1 MDRPMFGRAGSIALG
16 LLLLNVVVLVAGLTL
31 EHWRAQP
38 RALIGYN
45 VDKVRLLNK
54 VGATPDGGGVA
65 KPEGAQADAASN
77 LSTAQ
82 PDDAAVSPAG
92 GSGGVDGQVA
102 LPTGPVCL
110 KASLAGPAAY
120 AALRRAMG
128 QAGLGGQS
136 LRTEER
142 LGWWVYWPPLDD
154 PVQQVQALAA
164 IDRAGVKDVAPI
176 RQGPMARAISLGMFA
191 SEADARA
198 QHGVLSRRGLEALRY
213 GPRPGIRAVYL
224 DIPAA
229 DRDKLPA
236 LRAAAPAGVTL
247 EAVACPG

>member
-1 MDRPMFGRAGSIALG
+1 MFGRAGSIALG
-16 LLLLNVVVLVAGLTL
+16 LMLLNVVVLATGLTL

-38 RALIGYN
+38 RALTGYN
-45 VDKVRLLNK
+45 ADKVRLLNK
-54 VGATPDGGGVA
+54 SGTAPASGIEMRAEATQPA
-65 KPEGAQADAASN
+65 AAS
-77 LSTAQ
+77 SQTGGRQ
-82 PDDAAVSPAG
+82 EDDPAASAVGPGSVAG
-92 GSGGVDGQVA
+92 RMAAPS
-102 LPTGPVCL
+102 GPVCL
-110 KASLAGPAAY
+110 KANLAAPAAY

-128 QAGLGGQS
+128 QAGLGGLP

-198 QHGVLSRRGLEALRY
+198 QHGVLTRRGLESLRY

-229 DRDKLPA
+229 ERDRVTA
-236 LRAAAPAGVTL
+236 LRAAAPEGVAL
-247 EAVACPG
+247 VELACPG

>member
-1 MDRPMFGRAGSIALG
+1 MFGRAGSIALG
-16 LLLLNVVVLVAGLTL
+16 LLLLNVVVLVAGLAL

-38 RALIGYN
+38 RGPVGYN
-45 VDKVRLLNK
+45 ADKVRLLNK
-54 VGATPDGGGVA
+54 VGVTPADGAEA
-65 KPEGAQADAASN
+65 KAQGAQTATTASGPTARPANDMAAAEGDSGAVVGRK
-77 LSTAQ
+77 AQ
-82 PDDAAVSPAG
+82 
-92 GSGGVDGQVA
+92 
-102 LPTGPVCL
+102 PTGPVCL
-110 KASLAGPAAY
+110 KADLAGSATY

-128 QAGLGGQS
+128 QAGLAGRT

-154 PVQQVQALAA
+154 PVQQVQAMAA

-191 SEADARA
+191 SEADARV
-198 QHGVLSRRGLEALRY
+198 QHDVLARRGLEALRY

-229 DRDKLPA
+229 ERDKLTA
-236 LRAAAPAGVTL
+236 LRAAAPEGVAL
-247 EAVACPG
+247 EEVACPG

>member
-1 MDRPMFGRAGSIALG
+1 MFGRAGSIALG
-16 LLLLNVVVLVAGLTL
+16 LLLLNVVVLAAGLAL

-38 RALIGYN
+38 RALVGYN
-45 VDKVRLLNK
+45 ADKVRLLNK
-54 VGATPDGGGVA
+54 AGAVPAGGVA
-65 KPEGAQADAASN
+65 ARAEGTQTAVGAAPSTAGAGDAASEGGAAGAAGR
-77 LSTAQ
+77 TA
-82 PDDAAVSPAG
+82 P
-92 GSGGVDGQVA
+92 
-102 LPTGPVCL
+102 PTGPVCL
-110 KASLAGPAAY
+110 KASLAAPAAY

-128 QAGLGGQS
+128 QAGLGGRM

-198 QHGVLSRRGLEALRY
+198 QHGVLTRRGLDALRY

-229 DRDKLPA
+229 DGDKLPA
-236 LRAAAPAGVTL
+236 LRAAAPEGVTL
-247 EAVACPG
+247 EEVACPG